1 MLNTNNPV
9 ITINDF
15 SPERTYIS
23 LKNNLNN
30 ILLEK
35 AIRKAGS
42 QGLLVKLLKSKLDYP
57 ELRQSTISIWLRR
70 KFLRLDFLTWL
81 IQYTEFNVNLQNE
94 IGQIKGEVTSKPL
107 KNIRFPI
114 LLTPALATILANL
127 YCDGFCSDLN
137 GHSSGYVN
145 KNEVL
150 LSKFKESITSV
161 FGDIRLYERKSSSS
175 GVTSIRIP
183 SYLGRL
189 IYNKFGL
196 GKDNVPR
203 LIKDC
208 SEEIKGAYL
217 RAVFDDEGTISKHY
231 GQIRL
236 KMKYKSYIQDIKQ
249 LIESLNI
256 ECSKI
261 AREKINEKYMSGC
274 YYFTISG
281 QYNLKA
287 FDDNIGFDHPQKS
300 EKLKTVISKIKFR
313 TYGYG
318 AYKKVF
324 NILRTSGPK
333 TSSQLAI
340 ILDRDKRTMHHH
352 LKNLFKNNS
361 VTFKK
366 VWKVYSY
373 EYLWIAKNDNRIDYR
388 GKTKFS

>member
-1 MLNTNNPV
+1 MNHT

-15 SPERTYIS
+15 SPERTYIN

-42 QGLLVKLLKSKLDYP
+42 QGILAKLLKSKLNYP

-94 IGQIKGEVTSKPL
+94 IDQIKGEATSKPL
-107 KNIRFPI
+107 RNVRFPI
-114 LLTPALATILANL
+114 LLTTELVTILANL
-127 YCDGFCSDLN
+127 YCDGFCSNLN
-137 GHSSGYVN
+137 SHSSGYVN
-145 KNEVL
+145 KNKVL
-150 LSKFKESITSV
+150 LSKFKDSITSV
-161 FGDIRLYERKSSSS
+161 FGYTKLYERKSSSS

-189 IYNKFGL
+189 LYNKFGL
-196 GKDNVPR
+196 DKDNVPD

-217 RAVFDDEGTISKHY
+217 RAVFDDEGTISKNY

-236 KMKYKSYIQDIKQ
+236 KMKYSTYVQDIKQ
-249 LIESLNI
+249 LTESLNI
-256 ECSKI
+256 ECSKVV
-261 AREKINEKYMSGC
+261 REKINEKYMSGC

-287 FDDNIGFDHPQKS
+287 FNDNIGFDHPQKS
-300 EKLKTVISKIKFR
+300 EKLKTAISMIKLR

-318 AYKKVF
+318 AYKKVY
-324 NILRTSGPK
+324 NILRISGPK
-333 TSSQLAI
+333 TSSQLAV

-352 LKNLFKNNS
+352 LSNLLKFKI